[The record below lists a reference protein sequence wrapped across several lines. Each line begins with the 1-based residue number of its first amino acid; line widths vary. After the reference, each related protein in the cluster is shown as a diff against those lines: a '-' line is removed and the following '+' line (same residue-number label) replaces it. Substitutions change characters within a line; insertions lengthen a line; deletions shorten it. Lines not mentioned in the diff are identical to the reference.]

1 MSLKRL
7 HLFSILNSFFFFFSL
22 IKNIDKKMA
31 ADTPIDITG
40 KQVFAVTEAFVG
52 PNNRDFSDG
61 LVLNSSSYSARVFST
76 LEAAQTY
83 MKERAKDIYYANI
96 DDIDPPEGEEE
107 DEEGTPAPEGEYGG
121 FFEVSPYEI
130 RFGYD
135 GPNDGIHEEWRGLEK
150 IEKVRVDAW

>member
-1 MSLKRL
+1 
-7 HLFSILNSFFFFFSL
+7 
-22 IKNIDKKMA
+22 MA

-83 MKERAKDIYYANI
+83 MKERVKDIYYANI
-96 DDIDPPEGEEE
+96 DDIDPPKGEEE

-121 FFEVSPYEI
+121 FSKYHPMKSALAMTVPMMVYTKNGEDWRRLKKSVLMLGNVSNI
-130 RFGYD
+130 A
-135 GPNDGIHEEWRGLEK
+135 IVL
-150 IEKVRVDAW
+150 